1 MLVRTCGDGNKGKK
15 SLTARIGD
23 EDRGL
28 VRGWGVWEYSFPL
41 PFPIN
46 IPNYD
51 DFKEKRDNEKSL
63 VICYEYK
70 MFGHFKSKCLKL
82 EKTKDKKK
90 SFNSKSKK

>member
-1 MLVRTCGDGNKGKK
+1 MLVRTRGDGNKGKK

-28 VRGWGVWEYSFPL
+28 VRGWGVREYSFPL

-70 MFGHFKSKCLKL
+70 MFGHFKSKCLEL
-82 EKTKDKKK
+82 
-90 SFNSKSKK
+90 